1 MADECDLEELTAF
14 LEDSD
19 CDEPVPGIPKDCSEV
34 AEPQKSNKDGV
45 INQDEIEAFLQA
57 SDEDENDDNTEKGD
71 DCSQAEI
78 EAFLDASDDD
88 VEEQINGENEKG
100 QKDAEED
107 GGLFDDDFDDEIDD
121 ADLKE
126 MDEIMSQSISE
137 PADNPSAPDDDDDD
151 DEAENKTHDTKP
163 NEIVD
168 SHCLSN
174 KAEHAKNDAEE
185 SENDLEM
192 DERMSEGEDTAHE
205 REDDDDDPDEGSKDG
220 PKADSETADEGNV
233 SQSILD
239 EMAAMSKRMKELQEM
254 LNASKSQNTD
264 EKKSTEK
271 VDKKSAKPHS
281 RSGKESPKQRSK
293 SKIES
298 QKQRLIA
305 DNKSPKHSSR
315 SDKDPQK
322 QHSRTDIKSPKPRSN
337 TDKEPSKHHSRID
350 KDSPKHHPSNSS
362 THKSKSSASYTPKG
376 KSSSKSH
383 SPKICTNQTH
393 NRDEQKLLKQSS
405 STSDRH
411 SDKKS
416 ANENSASKKVDK
428 KTFYGSKPKLAS
440 KTEDPVE
447 EDNPFFNGPTEKVNA
462 KTLFGESDDSDWDD
476 LAGDEKSQL
485 SKEGKEMKKLLVS
498 GQRQRQAHAPN
509 FDPTTI
515 KKPVMSRWTD
525 TSTVPKRPPPV
536 PKQEGP
542 KLNPETG
549 TVSGKYRLRDEYMP
563 KTTSLVKED
572 ERESVT
578 DPFCGIRIVNPRIS
592 MAEFKRKMD
601 GRNMM
606 KISRLLSNPGNADL
620 QKDNWVTMGVVV
632 HKTEPRQSAAG
643 KTFCIWK
650 LSDLQSCEKT
660 VTFFLFGNV
669 YKDHWKNDLGIVVGL
684 LNPSVMDKAEKIQ
697 SEVAITIKH
706 PQQLLIMGF
715 SKDLGRCRA
724 TTKAG
729 SPCSSFINKMQGEY
743 CTYHVQSMYKKSSAK
758 RQELQASTGVTPK
771 AFGGGK
777 RTNKDG
783 CFFYGGNTY
792 STNRQQSKKPKDM
805 MSLKKLQSFDSK
817 KSAGKITTM
826 SLHELEPEDELRI
839 QKLEEKDK
847 QLLSMLSVPSAGSMN
862 FVKHLVKKDATAS
875 LNGKDGEE
883 PLPSKS
889 ALDLLQSHKK
899 DLQQKQVQQKRQKE
913 LLSVVPTI
921 GKGLSAGQEFSLDVP
936 VKKKG
941 SVALEFAKQLAIA
954 KIKAKGGISKDD
966 PNAVVQKKL
975 LSPEA
980 KEKIKKRVADDMEH
994 DECPST
1000 STGAQEPP
1008 KKKSKL
1014 LGDLDLNSPEVQQ
1027 LLKKKSKH
1035 TGALAEAEAEQEE
1048 RYFGKLEQRE
1058 RMEDK
1063 MASIK
1068 EMDVTLYKC
1077 LECKYRSKSLHDR
1090 CKKEH
1095 HNFVKSKGT
1104 QRFFKCKQC
1113 KTRTICFDKMPTKA
1127 CKDCG
1132 SFNFE
1137 RVSMYQE
1144 KKGPTL
1150 ESEELCLRG
1159 NEQKYL
1165 GSLGGKSFL
1174 NA

>member
-1 MADECDLEELTAF
+1 MA
-14 LEDSD
+14 
-19 CDEPVPGIPKDCSEV
+19 
-34 AEPQKSNKDGV
+34 DGV

-57 SDEDENDDNTEKGD
+57 SDEDENDDNTEKD
-71 DCSQAEI
+71 
-78 EAFLDASDDD
+78 
-88 VEEQINGENEKG
+88 
-100 QKDAEED
+100 D

-151 DEAENKTHDTKP
+151 EAENKTHDTKP

-185 SENDLEM
+185 SENDLDM

-281 RSGKESPKQRSK
+281 RSGKESPKQHSK

-298 QKQRLIA
+298 QKQ
-305 DNKSPKHSSR
+305 H
-315 SDKDPQK
+315 
-322 QHSRTDIKSPKPRSN
+322 
-337 TDKEPSKHHSRID
+337 
-350 KDSPKHHPSNSS
+350 
-362 THKSKSSASYTPKG
+362 
-376 KSSSKSH
+376 
-383 SPKICTNQTH
+383 
-393 NRDEQKLLKQSS
+393 
-405 STSDRH
+405 RH
-411 SDKKS
+411 SDRKS

-515 KKPVMSRWTD
+515 KKPVMSRWT
-525 TSTVPKRPPPV
+525 VQ
-536 PKQEGP
+536 KQEGP

-578 DPFCGIRIVNPRIS
+578 DPFCGIRIV
-592 MAEFKRKMD
+592 
-601 GRNMM
+601 
-606 KISRLLSNPGNADL
+606 
-620 QKDNWVTMGVVV
+620 
-632 HKTEPRQSAAG
+632 
-643 KTFCIWK
+643 
-650 LSDLQSCEKT
+650 
-660 VTFFLFGNV
+660 
-669 YKDHWKNDLGIVVGL
+669 
-684 LNPSVMDKAEKIQ
+684 
-697 SEVAITIKH
+697 
-706 PQQLLIMGF
+706 
-715 SKDLGRCRA
+715 
-724 TTKAG
+724 
-729 SPCSSFINKMQGEY
+729 MQGEY

-792 STNRQQSKKPKDM
+792 STNR
-805 MSLKKLQSFDSK
+805 
-817 KSAGKITTM
+817 
-826 SLHELEPEDELRI
+826 
-839 QKLEEKDK
+839 
-847 QLLSMLSVPSAGSMN
+847 LSMLSVPSAGSMN

-875 LNGKDGEE
+875 LSGKDGEE

-913 LLSVVPTI
+913 LLSV
-921 GKGLSAGQEFSLDVP
+921 
-936 VKKKG
+936 
-941 SVALEFAKQLAIA
+941 QLAIA
-954 KIKAKGGISKDD
+954 KIKAKGGISKED

-980 KEKIKKRVADDMEH
+980 KEKIKKRVADDMDH

-1068 EMDVTLYKC
+1068 EMD
-1077 LECKYRSKSLHDR
+1077 CKYRSKSLHDR

>member
-107 GGLFDDDFDDEIDD
+107 GGLFDDDFDGKNYFTVF
-121 ADLKE
+121 KE

-281 RSGKESPKQRSK
+281 R
-293 SKIES
+293 
-298 QKQRLIA
+298 LIKCK
-305 DNKSPKHSSR
+305 N
-315 SDKDPQK
+315 
-322 QHSRTDIKSPKPRSN
+322 
-337 TDKEPSKHHSRID
+337 PSLIGHVS
-350 KDSPKHHPSNSS
+350 
-362 THKSKSSASYTPKG
+362 
-376 KSSSKSH
+376 
-383 SPKICTNQTH
+383 
-393 NRDEQKLLKQSS
+393 
-405 STSDRH
+405 
-411 SDKKS
+411 
-416 ANENSASKKVDK
+416 
-428 KTFYGSKPKLAS
+428 
-440 KTEDPVE
+440 DPVE

-515 KKPVMSRWTD
+515 KKPVMSRWT
-525 TSTVPKRPPPV
+525 V

-578 DPFCGIRIVNPRIS
+578 DPFCGIRIV
-592 MAEFKRKMD
+592 
-601 GRNMM
+601 
-606 KISRLLSNPGNADL
+606 
-620 QKDNWVTMGVVV
+620 
-632 HKTEPRQSAAG
+632 
-643 KTFCIWK
+643 
-650 LSDLQSCEKT
+650 
-660 VTFFLFGNV
+660 
-669 YKDHWKNDLGIVVGL
+669 
-684 LNPSVMDKAEKIQ
+684 
-697 SEVAITIKH
+697 
-706 PQQLLIMGF
+706 
-715 SKDLGRCRA
+715 
-724 TTKAG
+724 
-729 SPCSSFINKMQGEY
+729 MQGEY

-783 CFFYGGNTY
+783 
-792 STNRQQSKKPKDM
+792 
-805 MSLKKLQSFDSK
+805 
-817 KSAGKITTM
+817 
-826 SLHELEPEDELRI
+826 
-839 QKLEEKDK
+839 
-847 QLLSMLSVPSAGSMN
+847 
-862 FVKHLVKKDATAS
+862 
-875 LNGKDGEE
+875 KDGEE

-913 LLSVVPTI
+913 LLSV
-921 GKGLSAGQEFSLDVP
+921 
-936 VKKKG
+936 
-941 SVALEFAKQLAIA
+941 QLAIA

-1068 EMDVTLYKC
+1068 EMD
-1077 LECKYRSKSLHDR
+1077 CKYRSKSLHDR

-1127 CKDCG
+1127 CNLDD
-1132 SFNFE
+1132 SF
-1137 RVSMYQE
+1137 
-1144 KKGPTL
+1144 
-1150 ESEELCLRG
+1150 
-1159 NEQKYL
+1159 
-1165 GSLGGKSFL
+1165 SFL
-1174 NA
+1174 RELTFWTSPPVIPDVAEYRPLLEPYVSGATNSYKRFRVVIK